1 MRVEESGISEA
12 MESTPDFSRE
22 LAVATKLARRAGR
35 KVRTLWRQDIE
46 VRDKGG
52 GDPVT
57 EADLAAQAIIVE
69 GLSEAFGDDA
79 ILSEEAPGTL
89 PAQGRC
95 WVVDPLDGTSDF
107 VDGIEDFVVMIGLC
121 VDGHPVLGA
130 VHHPPSDAVYRGGG
144 GLPLERLE
152 GDAADGVTL
161 RMQAPSDLA
170 ALRLVVSRSHYDPWF
185 DEVRAQ
191 LGLGEPGRHG
201 SVGLKVTLLAAG
213 DHDLYLHRHGLKVWD
228 ACAPQA
234 LLEAAGGRMGTLDGN
249 ELEYGSGDVRLTRGL
264 LATHASVFDAVVER
278 LGALVAT

>member
-1 MRVEESGISEA
+1 MK
-12 MESTPDFSRE
+12 STLDLSRE
-22 LAVATKLARRAGR
+22 LAVATTLARRAGR
-35 KVRTLWRQDIE
+35 VVRTLWRQDVE

-57 EADLAAQAIIVE
+57 EADLAAHNIIVD
-69 GLSEAFGDDA
+69 GLSEAFEKDA
-79 ILSEEAPGTL
+79 ILSEEAPGSL
-89 PAQGRC
+89 PDRGRC

-121 VDGHPVLGA
+121 IDGRPVLGA
-130 VHHPPSDAVYRGGG
+130 VHHPPTDAVYRGGR

-152 GDAADGVTL
+152 GDADHGTTL
-161 RMQAPSDLA
+161 RMRPPTDLGS
-170 ALRLVVSRSHYDPWF
+170 LRLVVSRSHYDPWF
-185 DEVRAQ
+185 DEVRSQ

-213 DHDLYLHRHGLKVWD
+213 EHDLYLHRHGLKVWD

-234 LLEAAGGRMGTLDGN
+234 LLEAAGGRMGTLDGGL
-249 ELEYGSGDVRLTRGL
+249 LEYGSGDVRLTRGL

-278 LGALVAT
+278 LGSLVAS